1 MKYQSDFTPP
11 PPPGLKKVPI
21 SGGLFPCRPLQ
32 RVPPGCCDEFFGRH
46 FRCSLSIQF
55 GKAVCANITS
65 TLLGFF
71 YVICRCQSLYAPVI
85 YMSKH
90 SFFKKKVLKSLCE
103 IITYEMEL
111 SYGTSIFRRETK
123 FDKHDRFWTRNVSC
137 PKLRNVKVTNE
148 FHWQLEYNPPVVKL
162 FGRQCKI

>member
-1 MKYQSDFTPP
+1 MNELWSTRVILPP
-11 PPPGLKKVPI
+11 PPPRAWRRYPFRADSSHVGHYRECPLDAAANFLVAI
-21 SGGLFPCRPLQ
+21 SG
-32 RVPPGCCDEFFGRH
+32 V
-46 FRCSLSIQF
+46 RCQF
-55 GKAVCANITS
+55 NLVKRCVRTTS
-65 TLLGFF
+65 TLLDFF
-71 YVICRCQSLYAPVI
+71 YAICRSQSLYAPVI

-148 FHWQLEYNPPVVKL
+148 FHWQLDYNPRVVKL
-162 FGRQCKI
+162 FGR

>member
-1 MKYQSDFTPP
+1 MNELWSTRVILP
-11 PPPGLKKVPI
+11 
-21 SGGLFPCRPLQ
+21 RPRAWRRYPFRADSSHVGHYR
-32 RVPPGCCDEFFGRH
+32 RVPPGCCGEFFGRH

-55 GKAVCANITS
+55 GKAVCVNITS
-65 TLLGFF
+65 TLLDFF
-71 YVICRCQSLYAPVI
+71 YAICRCQSLYAPVI
-85 YMSKH
+85 YVSKH

-148 FHWQLEYNPPVVKL
+148 FHWQLDYNPRVVKL
-162 FGRQCKI
+162 FGR

>member
-11 PPPGLKKVPI
+11 PPRAWRRYPFRADSSHVGHYRE
-21 SGGLFPCRPLQ
+21 G
-32 RVPPGCCDEFFGRH
+32 PPGCCGEFFGRH

-65 TLLGFF
+65 TLLDFF
-71 YVICRCQSLYAPVI
+71 YAICRCQSLYAPVI

-148 FHWQLEYNPPVVKL
+148 FHWQLDYNPRVVKL
-162 FGRQCKI
+162 FGM